1 MISGF
6 YLFTDNKRILLSS
19 LLIISPNENNPFYEL
34 PEPLFFYIA
43 FILTIFG
50 IIIVSVSFLGFWT
63 SYIHNYC
70 LLTIYFLLVLGLLL
84 IEFAICLVIILWPQC
99 LGLNLDTTEMVRRL
113 QGYYGVPG
121 TDYIII
127 NMIDIIIFIYSLI
140 HNMLLELTTP
150 SSQTFEVSIVKCH
163 S

>member
-1 MISGF
+1 MNFQLSGIVVMISGF

-50 IIIVSVSFLGFWT
+50 IVIVSVSFLGFWT

-84 IEFAICLVIILWPQC
+84 VEFAICLVIILWPQS

-121 TDYIII
+121 MTFIDNQTDVDNY
-127 NMIDIIIFIYSLI
+127 
-140 HNMLLELTTP
+140 LLLYFRP
-150 SSQTFEVSIVKCH
+150 
-163 S
+163 